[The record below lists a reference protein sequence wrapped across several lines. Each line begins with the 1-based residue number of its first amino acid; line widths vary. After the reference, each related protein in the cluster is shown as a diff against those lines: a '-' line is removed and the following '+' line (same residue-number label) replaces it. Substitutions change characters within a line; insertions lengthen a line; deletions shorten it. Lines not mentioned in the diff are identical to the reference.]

1 MTTIN
6 FVAKFTKKILTK
18 KNNDDEMSKTT
29 TIIETYDDLANIKKL
44 STKNFRD
51 TRIDVKLT
59 NEKMFIKNF
68 HDIDVTINL
77 TIIND
82 KTSSSD
88 EFAKNFRFNIT
99 IAKFCLTKRFD
110 EMTR

>member
-6 FVAKFTKKILTK
+6 FVAKFAKKFLTK
-18 KNNDDEMSKTT
+18 KNDDDEMSKTT

-59 NEKMFIKNF
+59 NERIFMKDF
-68 HDIDVTINL
+68 HDVDVTIDL
-77 TIIND
+77 TMINN

-99 IAKFCLTKRFD
+99 IAKFYLIKRFD
-110 EMTR
+110 EMIR

>member
-6 FVAKFTKKILTK
+6 FVAKFAKKFLTK
-18 KNNDDEMSKTT
+18 KNDDDEMLKTT

-51 TRIDVKLT
+51 TRVDMKLT
-59 NEKMFIKNF
+59 NEKMFVKNF
-68 HDIDVTINL
+68 HDVDVTIDL
-77 TIIND
+77 TMINN
-82 KTSSSD
+82 KTLSSD
-88 EFAKNFRFNIT
+88 EFIKNFRFDIT

-110 EMTR
+110 EMIR